1 MGLRTKEGTDG
12 RMHTMCPNCSRMYST
27 TNEKGEQQDIPGKC
41 RRCGCPMDERKALE
55 FSEEQA
61 RKGHNPALSELGN
74 RMRGLTHPPMD
85 RQVKAAATK

>member
-1 MGLRTKEGTDG
+1 
-12 RMHTMCPNCSRMYST
+12 MYST

>member
-1 MGLRTKEGTDG
+1 MPLRTKEGTDG
-12 RMHTMCPNCSRMYST
+12 RMHTMCPNCSRMYSD
-27 TNEKGEQQDIPGKC
+27 TNEKGEQIEIPSKC

-61 RKGHNPALSELGN
+61 RKGHNPALAELGN

-85 RQVKAAATK
+85 RQIKAAANK